1 MLRKITEDDTKYYYI
16 VSALDSAT
24 ATRAVSILSQ
34 PPITGKYANIKK
46 FLTSAYEL
54 SDYERASS
62 LFNIRGLG
70 DLKPSEL
77 MDNMLALIGSNTPCV
92 LFKYLFLQSFLSDR
106 SQYVQIY
113 NVKSNPH
120 SVSCGILQGSVMG
133 PLLFN
138 IFINDII
145 NATTKF
151 TLIMYADDTTLVSH
165 LENFG
170 TTNIEIEREINKEIS
185 KVNTWLLSN
194 KLVLNVAKSKF
205 MLFFKHPKVVPT
217 LKLLIN
223 GNPIEQVTNFNF
235 LGITIDQNIT
245 WSDHITK
252 ISIKVTRVI
261 GILSKLKHIFPRNI
275 LRTIYNS
282 LIHPHLIYGLY
293 LWGFSP
299 KRLIILQ
306 KKAVR
311 TISLSRYL
319 SHSTPLFKNLKILK
333 IDDQYSI
340 QLYKLYYKNTNN
352 LLPSYFNSFTPYYN
366 NEEHSHNLRSM
377 TLRLPMTRREFFV
390 QSTKYQLLKL
400 VRETSVIDLN

>member
-1 MLRKITEDDTKYYYI
+1 MDYK
-16 VSALDSAT
+16 A
-24 ATRAVSILSQ
+24 
-34 PPITGKYANIKK
+34 
-46 FLTSAYEL
+46 
-54 SDYERASS
+54 SD
-62 LFNIRGLG
+62 
-70 DLKPSEL
+70 
-77 MDNMLALIGSNTPCV
+77 
-92 LFKYLFLQSFLSDR
+92 LSDR
-106 SQYVQIY
+106 SQYVQID

-120 SVSCGILQGSVMG
+120 SVSCGIPQGSVMG

-252 ISIKVTRVI
+252 ISIKVARVI
-261 GILSKLKHIFPRNI
+261 GILSKLKHIFPHNI

-377 TLRLPMTRREFFV
+377 TA
-390 QSTKYQLLKL
+390 S
-400 VRETSVIDLN
+400 

>member
-1 MLRKITEDDTKYYYI
+1 
-16 VSALDSAT
+16 
-24 ATRAVSILSQ
+24 
-34 PPITGKYANIKK
+34 
-46 FLTSAYEL
+46 
-54 SDYERASS
+54 
-62 LFNIRGLG
+62 
-70 DLKPSEL
+70 
-77 MDNMLALIGSNTPCV
+77 
-92 LFKYLFLQSFLSDR
+92 
-106 SQYVQIY
+106 
-113 NVKSNPH
+113 
-120 SVSCGILQGSVMG
+120 MG

-138 IFINDII
+138 VFINDII

-151 TLIMYADDTTLVSH
+151 TLIMYADDTTLVFH

-170 TTNIEIEREINKEIS
+170 ATNIEIEREINKKIS
-185 KVNTWLLSN
+185 KVNTWLLSD

-205 MLFFKHPKVVPT
+205 MLFFKHPKVAPT

-252 ISIKVTRVI
+252 ISIKVARVI
-261 GILSKLKHIFPRNI
+261 GTSILSKLKHIFPRNI
-275 LRTIYNS
+275 LRIIYNS
-282 LIHPHLIYGLY
+282 LIHPHLIYGLS

-340 QLYKLYYKNTNN
+340 QLYKLY
-352 LLPSYFNSFTPYYN
+352 
-366 NEEHSHNLRSM
+366 
-377 TLRLPMTRREFFV
+377 
-390 QSTKYQLLKL
+390 
-400 VRETSVIDLN
+400 